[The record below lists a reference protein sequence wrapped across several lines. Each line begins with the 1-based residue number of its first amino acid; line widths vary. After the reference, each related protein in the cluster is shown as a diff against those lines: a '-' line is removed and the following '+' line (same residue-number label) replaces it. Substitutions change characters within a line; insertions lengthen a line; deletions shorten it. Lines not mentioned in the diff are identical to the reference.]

1 MGKRRSM
8 KKTMKRKTMKRTGGG
23 CKKANK
29 SKKAKGGGKKM
40 NAWAIHVKKVFA
52 EMKKKDK
59 NTKFGDALRAA
70 AKTYKKK

>member
-1 MGKRRSM
+1 M
-8 KKTMKRKTMKRTGGG
+8 KKTMKRQTIKRKTMKRTGGG